1 MKTCMFIFTYISQT
15 KLFFSF
21 YSSLLVMRLDDGK
34 YQKKIKE
41 RQNIREF
48 KSILWFT
55 QEMKYG
61 EYKIQWILFNLKI
74 YIF

>member
-55 QEMKYG
+55 QEMKYD